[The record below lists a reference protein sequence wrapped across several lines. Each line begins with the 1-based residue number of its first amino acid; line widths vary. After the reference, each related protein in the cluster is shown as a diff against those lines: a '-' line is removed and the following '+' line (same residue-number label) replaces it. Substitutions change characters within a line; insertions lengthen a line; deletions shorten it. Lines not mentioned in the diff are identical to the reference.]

1 MTENNKE
8 LAATC
13 KQLKIN
19 TGVVKRSVIHRV
31 IYFFHPI
38 NTRRLLKEY
47 NLYKNEAEEQK
58 RKVDK
63 YIADGKDEY
72 DIRNQVSLSSFFIR
86 WD

>member
-1 MTENNKE
+1 MSEDNKE
-8 LAATC
+8 LAATR

-31 IYFFHPI
+31 IYLFHPI
-38 NTRRLLKEY
+38 YMRRLLKEY
-47 NLYKNEAEEQK
+47 NLYKTEAEEQK

-72 DIRNQVSLSSFFIR
+72 DVRNQASFFEFFIH
-86 WD
+86 